1 MFKKL
6 FGPRV
11 FPAGWDAVPRL
22 LKEAGL
28 VVNATSMG
36 MTGNPDLPIDLS
48 GVRDG
53 AVIGEII
60 YVPLKTKLVEAA
72 EKRGLKHS
80 DGLDMLLY
88 QAVRGFEL
96 WFGVKPTV
104 TPELRQI
111 IVDELLKKK

>member
-1 MFKKL
+1 
-6 FGPRV
+6 V
-11 FPAGWDAVPRL
+11 
-22 LKEAGL
+22 
-28 VVNATSMG
+28 
-36 MTGNPDLPIDLS
+36 DLS

-53 AVIGEII
+53 TVIGEII
-60 YVPLKTKLVEAA
+60 YVPLKTKLLEAA
-72 EKRGLKHS
+72 EKRGLRHS